1 MMRDFF
7 WRVGN
12 WLEGAWRHVREA
24 FRRALPNDRDTPE
37 VRSLKLTVFLFVG
50 IVGLMVL
57 IGLLTF
63 SLAVRGQE
71 QTLVPNVTGKDLVTA
86 LVEMQEK
93 ELYAQVQVQFSSEVG
108 KDVIM
113 EQKPAAG
120 TLVKAG
126 RRITLRVSKGPVLQE
141 VENYVGRNLEEVRSY
156 LQTLYASH
164 TPNLVIA
171 DPVYRVEKGAEPGT
185 ILAQS
190 PKPGTQISGV
200 TTLQFVVARGEGELA
215 SAVGDYV
222 GMSFTEAIADLTKS
236 ELPFFFTVQKAG
248 KGEQAGVVVSQEPDA
263 GSHITLGAAVQLLMT
278 PPADPGKGKIFG
290 LFRYTL
296 PDYPILVD
304 IRLDVIADTGRLTIL
319 SARHAGGPLA
329 VPYIVPEGSDL
340 VLTVLDKEETR
351 VQASAYRF

>member
-1 MMRDFF
+1 MRDFL

-12 WLEGAWRHVREA
+12 WLSGAWKSVRDA
-24 FRRALPNDRDTPE
+24 LRRALPNDRDTPE
-37 VRSLKLTVFLFVG
+37 VRSLKLTVFLFGG
-50 IVGLMVL
+50 IIGLMVL
-57 IGLLTF
+57 VGLLTF

-93 ELYAQVQVQFSSEVG
+93 ELYPRLQVQFSSETE
-108 KDVIM
+108 KNVIM
-113 EQKPAAG
+113 AQSPAPG

-126 RRITLRVSKGPVLQE
+126 KRITLRVSKGPVLQE
-141 VENYVGRNLEEVRSY
+141 IENYVGRDLDEVRSY

-164 TPNLVIA
+164 SPNLVIVE
-171 DPVYRVEKGAEPGT
+171 PIYRVEKGTTPGT

-190 PKPGTQISGV
+190 PEPGTRISGV
-200 TTLQFVVARGEGELA
+200 TNLEFIVARGEGELA
-215 SAVGDYV
+215 SEVGTYV
-222 GMSFTEAIADLTKS
+222 GLSFGEAISELTRAD
-236 ELPFFFTVQKAG
+236 LPFFFSVQKAL
-248 KGEQAGVVVSQEPDA
+248 KGQLPGVVVSQQPEA
-263 GSHITLGAAVQLLMT
+263 GSRISLGGAVQLVMT
-278 PPADPGKGKIFG
+278 PPENPGKGKIFG

-304 IRLDVIADTGRLTIL
+304 IRLDVIAETGRLTIL

-340 VLTVLDKEETR
+340 VLTVLDKEEVT
-351 VQASAYRF
+351 VPASAFQF

>member
-1 MMRDFF
+1 MRDFF

-12 WLEGAWRHVREA
+12 WLAGAGERVRDTLS
-24 FRRALPNDRDTPE
+24 RALPNDRDTPE
-37 VRSLKLTVFLFVG
+37 VRGLKLTVFLFVG
-50 IVGLMVL
+50 ILGLMVL
-57 IGLLTF
+57 VGLLTF

-93 ELYAQVQVQFSSEVG
+93 ELYPRVQVQFSSETE
-108 KDVIM
+108 KNIIM
-113 EQKPAAG
+113 DQKPAAG

-126 RRITLRVSKGPVLQE
+126 KRITLRVSKGPVLQE
-141 VENYVGRNLEEVRSY
+141 VEDYVGRNLDEVRSY

-164 TPNLVIA
+164 SPNLVIA
-171 DPVYRVEKGAEPGT
+171 DPLYRVEKGAAPGT

-190 PKPGTQISGV
+190 PKPGTQISGL
-200 TTLQFVVARGEGELA
+200 TRLEFVVARGEGELA
-215 SAVGDYV
+215 SAVGEYV
-222 GMSFTEAIADLTKS
+222 GLSFSEAISELTKS
-236 ELPFFFTVQKAG
+236 DLPFFFTVQKAK
-248 KGEQAGVVVSQEPDA
+248 KGQLPGVVVSQQPEVGA
-263 GSHITLGAAVQLLMT
+263 RISLGGTVQLVMT
-278 PPADPGKGKIFG
+278 PPENPGKGKIFG
-290 LFRYTL
+290 LFRYLL

-340 VLTVLDKEETR
+340 ALTVLDKEETT
-351 VQASAYRF
+351 VQATAYQF

>member
-1 MMRDFF
+1 MRDFF
-7 WRVGN
+7 WRVGE
-12 WLEGAWRHVREA
+12 WLAGAGRSVRDTLHQ
-24 FRRALPNDRDTPE
+24 ALPNDRDTPE
-37 VRSLKLTVFLFVG
+37 VRGLKLTVFLFVG

-71 QTLVPNVTGKDLVTA
+71 QTLVPNLTGKDLVTA

-93 ELYAQVQVQFSSEVG
+93 ELYPRVQVQFSSETEKNV
-108 KDVIM
+108 VMAQI
-113 EQKPAAG
+113 PAPG

-141 VENYVGRNLEEVRSY
+141 VEDYVGRNIDEVRSY

-164 TPNLVIA
+164 SPNLAIA
-171 DPVYRVEKGAEPGT
+171 EPMYRVEKGAAPGT

-190 PKPGTQISGV
+190 PKPGTQISGL
-200 TTLQFVVARGEGELA
+200 TRLEFVVARGEGELA
-215 SAVGDYV
+215 SAVGQYA
-222 GMSFTEAIADLTKS
+222 GLSFSEAINQLTRAD
-236 ELPFFFTVQKAG
+236 LPFFFTVQKAQ
-248 KGEQAGVVVSQEPDA
+248 KGQAAGVVVSQQPEP
-263 GSHITLGAAVQLLMT
+263 GSHISLGGTVQLVMT
-278 PPADPGKGKIFG
+278 PPENIGKGKIFG
-290 LFRYTL
+290 LFRYSL

-304 IRLDVIADTGRLTIL
+304 IRLDVIGETGRLTLL

-340 VLTVLDKEETR
+340 VLTVLDKEEVT
-351 VQASAYRF
+351 VQATAYRL

>member
-93 ELYAQVQVQFSSEVG
+93 ELYPRVQVQFSSETE
-108 KDVIM
+108 KNIIM
-113 EQKPAAG
+113 EQNPAPG

-126 RRITLRVSKGPVLQE
+126 KRITLRVSKGPVLQQ
-141 VENYVGRNLEEVRSY
+141 VEDYVGRDLDEVRSY

-164 TPNLVIA
+164 SPNLVIGE
-171 DPVYRVEKGAEPGT
+171 PVYRVEKGPAPGT

-190 PKPGTQISGV
+190 PKPGTQISGL
-200 TTLQFVVARGEGELA
+200 TRLEFVVASPR
-215 SAVGDYV
+215 
-222 GMSFTEAIADLTKS
+222 
-236 ELPFFFTVQKAG
+236 
-248 KGEQAGVVVSQEPDA
+248 
-263 GSHITLGAAVQLLMT
+263 
-278 PPADPGKGKIFG
+278 
-290 LFRYTL
+290 
-296 PDYPILVD
+296 
-304 IRLDVIADTGRLTIL
+304 
-319 SARHAGGPLA
+319 
-329 VPYIVPEGSDL
+329 
-340 VLTVLDKEETR
+340 
-351 VQASAYRF
+351 